1 MLDSSRL
8 DIIAEEI
15 EKAAEY
21 AALKQKEVHR
31 SFKDDGSVLTEADTA
46 ISRTIT
52 EKIHTLFPEAAVI
65 SEEEEGVIDRN
76 AEWIFILDPIDGTD
90 VYSQGLP
97 LPSPLAFL
105 IKKGNQ

>member
-52 EKIHTLFPEAAVI
+52 EKIRL
-65 SEEEEGVIDRN
+65 IDETINNKHLLEKEYERRN
-76 AEWIFILDPIDGTD
+76 EL
-90 VYSQGLP
+90 LP
-97 LPSPLAFL
+97 LEEKIFS
-105 IKKGNQ
+105 I